1 MSAHDQKHLPSR
13 WRLYLVYAIAFAL
26 FAVAGGRLFYLT
38 VLDKEF
44 LQSQGDMR
52 AERTESIPATRGM
65 ILDRNGEPLAV
76 STPTWTVIANPRA
89 LWKLD
94 EDPVNLAKPIGE
106 RKQPRE
112 EIARL
117 AEAMGVGSAWLEER
131 FESNRSRGFMY
142 LKRQIPPHEAE
153 AIVEA
158 DVVGVTKIKEY
169 KRFYP
174 AGEVTAQVVGFTNID
189 DKGQE
194 GIELAYEQALQ
205 GKPGQ
210 ISYIKDLKGNIIRTL
225 GQEIPEQSGE
235 TIELSID
242 MRLQYL
248 AYREL
253 KAVVTEQRASSA
265 SAVILDVRTGEVLA
279 MVNQPSYNPNDRSDI
294 EPEQL
299 RNRAV
304 IDLFEPGSTMKPFS
318 VTAALRSGQ
327 YSTESVIDTN
337 PGYIRFGRYTIRDFR
352 NYGEIDLE
360 TVLVKSSNVGTSRIA
375 LSLPQDT
382 IWNMFYELGIGSP
395 VGLGFPGETT
405 GKLPMHPKWH
415 PSEIATL
422 SYGYGLSV
430 STLQLAQAY
439 MTLANDGNKV
449 PITLFKQDIP
459 PQGDQVVP
467 PDIARDVVRMLQS
480 VVIEGSGKKAQI
492 PGYNVAGKTGTVH
505 KVGAGG
511 YEYDQYISLFAGIA
525 PATNP
530 RLAMVVMVNDPKGR
544 KYYGGEVS
552 APVFSRVMEGALTTL
567 NIPPDRPEG
576 LREVRLESDNDV
588 PYRVV
593 QQGG

>member
-1 MSAHDQKHLPSR
+1 MNTKERSLSPSR
-13 WRLYLVYAIAFAL
+13 WRLYLVYGIAFLL
-26 FAVAGGRLFYLT
+26 FAVAAGRLFYLT

-44 LQSQGDMR
+44 LQNQGEMR
-52 AERTESIPATRGM
+52 AVRTESIPATRGM

-76 STPTWTVIANPRA
+76 STPTWTVIANPRDLWA
-89 LWKLD
+89 LA
-94 EDPVNLAKPIGE
+94 EDPKNLAKPVGE
-106 RKQPRE
+106 RKTPEQ

-117 AEAMGVGSAWLEER
+117 AEAMGVGSALLKER
-131 FESNRSRGFMY
+131 FEANRNKGFMY

-153 AIVEA
+153 AILDAE
-158 DVVGVTKIKEY
+158 VVGVSKIKEY

-194 GIELAYEQALQ
+194 GLELAYDQALQ
-205 GKPGQ
+205 GKPGEF
-210 ISYIKDLKGNIIRTL
+210 SYMKDLKGNIIRTL
-225 GQEIPEQSGE
+225 GQEVPEQAGE
-235 TIELSID
+235 NIELSID

-279 MVNQPSYNPNDRSDI
+279 MVNQPSFNPNDRSDL
-294 EPEQL
+294 EPEEL

-327 YSTESVIDTN
+327 YNTESIIDTS
-337 PGYIRFGRYTIRDFR
+337 PGYMKFGRYTIRDFR
-352 NYGEIDLE
+352 NYGKINLE
-360 TVLVKSSNVGTSRIA
+360 TVLVKSSNVGTSHIA

-422 SYGYGLSV
+422 SYGYGLAV

-439 MTLANDGNKV
+439 MVLANHG
-449 PITLFKQDIP
+449 
-459 PQGDQVVP
+459 
-467 PDIARDVVRMLQS
+467 
-480 VVIEGSGKKAQI
+480 
-492 PGYNVAGKTGTVH
+492 
-505 KVGAGG
+505 
-511 YEYDQYISLFAGIA
+511 
-525 PATNP
+525 
-530 RLAMVVMVNDPKGR
+530 
-544 KYYGGEVS
+544 
-552 APVFSRVMEGALTTL
+552 
-567 NIPPDRPEG
+567 
-576 LREVRLESDNDV
+576 
-588 PYRVV
+588 
-593 QQGG
+593 